1 MRYNLSVRQDGRK
14 GWRQPLDQHRLSG
27 ADALAFFNTTQTDS
41 PMPTNR
47 RQFNASLVLAA
58 LAGSHPALRAETAA
72 PAYSVTDLDWFD
84 ATRQRPVPTRLYWPE
99 RVNPD
104 APLPLVLFSH
114 GMGGSRTGY
123 SYLGQHWSSNGVA
136 SLHVQHVGSDSA
148 LWRGNPFGV
157 TGRLRNAAQD
167 AEAVARV
174 QDVRFALDQVLAGA
188 ARQDPAAI
196 DARRIVVAGHSYGAN
211 TALLTVG
218 ARVMRKDVV
227 ISLRD
232 ERVGAAILISAP
244 PFYGEPSMASV
255 LDAISVPTLHVT
267 CANDVI
273 QIPGYVSGLDDRI
286 AIYDALADPRKFL
299 AVFRGGSHSIF
310 TDRSLTGGLS
320 LNPAVK
326 AATASLSVAFLDSVF
341 RCDGDALNA
350 WQRDWQH
357 IVDRA
362 TPAAALVP
370 GCAAAPGSTPKETG
384 ASPALAQA

>member
-1 MRYNLSVRQDGRK
+1 M
-14 GWRQPLDQHRLSG
+14 H
-27 ADALAFFNTTQTDS
+27 
-41 PMPTNR
+41 TNR

-58 LAGSHPALRAETAA
+58 LAASHPALRAETAA
-72 PAYSVTDLDWFD
+72 PAYGVTDLDWVD
-84 ATRQRPVPTRLYWPE
+84 TTRQRPVPARLYWPA
-99 RVNPD
+99 RVNPE
-104 APLPLVLFSH
+104 APVPLVLFSH

-174 QDVRFALDQVLAGA
+174 QDVRFALDQMLAGA
-188 ARQDPAAI
+188 ARQDPAVI
-196 DARRIVVAGHSYGAN
+196 DVTRIVVAGHSYGAN

-218 ARVMRKDVV
+218 ARVMRKDAV
-227 ISLRD
+227 ISYRD
-232 ERVGAAILISAP
+232 ERIGAAILISAP
-244 PFYGEPSMASV
+244 PFYGESSMASV

-267 CANDVI
+267 CADDVI
-273 QIPGYVSGLDDRI
+273 QIPGFVSGLDDRI

-310 TDRSLTGGLS
+310 TDRPLTGGLS

-341 RCDGDALNA
+341 RCDGQALHT

-362 TPAAALVP
+362 TQASALVP
-370 GCAAAPGSTPKETG
+370 GCADAPGSTPRGTG
-384 ASPALAQA
+384 TGPALPQA